1 MTNVEGMPNTKSEK
15 ATDLRAFLVVR
26 YLHLFRHSTFVL
38 RHFASASIWH
48 RGLVGILLLCASVC
62 NGAEDRDQLL
72 RERDEVKYTAVPKQ
86 VLAFYYGWY
95 GNPTVSSRWVHW
107 EKVDEAKKTI
117 GSSSHYPTLGA
128 YDSHDPKLVEQHCRW
143 AKEAGIT
150 GFIATWWGQGDFHDK
165 GLPLLLD
172 TAQKNGLVVTVY
184 FETTR
189 RGALQDILYLL
200 EHYAKHPAWLKVDG
214 KPVIFVYGRA
224 VGEIKPDG
232 WLEVIAQ
239 ANKQFPGGAVFIGDQ
254 ISKNAARIFDG
265 IHTYNPT
272 GSLARKTP
280 EQIRAWAQT
289 TYPKW
294 VETAGSNRISCVT
307 IIPGYDDTTQG
318 RPAPRPIT
326 ERHGGK
332 TYEILWEE
340 AIAANPDWVLI
351 TTWNE
356 WHEGSEIEPSIE
368 DGDRALKATPA
379 FAKKFL
385 ALKARGR

>member
-1 MTNVEGMPNTKSEK
+1 VRVKTQVIVAADVRRRIQSKVRISRLLTSS
-15 ATDLRAFLVVR
+15 ATWVCVIRLL
-26 YLHLFRHSTFVL
+26 T
-38 RHFASASIWH
+38 SAATS
-48 RGLVGILLLCASVC
+48 VGSA
-62 NGAEDRDQLL
+62 AEDHEQLL
-72 RERDEVKYTAVPKQ
+72 RERDEVKYMGVPKQ

-95 GNPTVSSRWVHW
+95 GNPTVSGRWVHW
-107 EKVDEAKKTI
+107 EKVDEGKKTI
-117 GSSSHYPTLGA
+117 GSSAHYPTLGA

-143 AKEAGIT
+143 AKDAGIT

-172 TAQKNGLVVTVY
+172 TAQKNGLAVTVY

-189 RGALQDILYLL
+189 SGALMDVLYLL
-200 EHYAKHPAWLKVDG
+200 EHYAKHPAWLKVNG

-224 VGEIKPDG
+224 VGELKPEG

-239 ANKQFPGGAVFIGDQ
+239 VNKQFSGGAVFIGDQ
-254 ISKNAARIFDG
+254 ISKNSARIFDG
-265 IHTYNPT
+265 IHAYNPT
-272 GSLARKTP
+272 GSLARKSLD
-280 EQIRAWAQT
+280 QIREWAHT

-294 VETAGSNRISCVT
+294 VQTAGSNRIACVT
-307 IIPGYDDTTQG
+307 IIPGYDDATQG

-356 WHEGSEIEPSIE
+356 WHEGSEIEPSVE
-368 DGDRALKATPA
+368 DGDRALKATPR

-385 ALKARGR
+385 ALKPRTQ

>member
-1 MTNVEGMPNTKSEK
+1 MRQPGSNVITPNACSRRSEE
-15 ATDLRAFLVVR
+15 AGLYDLRAVR
-26 YLHLFRHSTFVL
+26 LLT
-38 RHFASASIWH
+38 SAATKVF
-48 RGLVGILLLCASVC
+48 GLLLLAAITCS
-62 NGAEDRDQLL
+62 GAEDREQLL
-72 RERDEVKYTAVPKQ
+72 KQRDEVKWTAVPRQ
-86 VLAFYYGWY
+86 VLSFYYGWY
-95 GNPTVSSRWVHW
+95 GNPTVSGRWVHW

-128 YDSHDPKLVEQHCRW
+128 YDSHDPKIVEQHCKW

-165 GLPLLLD
+165 GMPLLLN
-172 TAQKNGLVVTVY
+172 TAEKNGLKVTVY
-184 FETTR
+184 FETVHR
-189 RGALQDILYLL
+189 DGALKDVLYLL
-200 EHYAKHPAWLKVDG
+200 EHYAKHPAWLKVNG
-214 KPVIFVYGRA
+214 KPVLFVYGRA

-232 WLEVIAQ
+232 WLEVISE

-272 GSLARKTP
+272 GSTAHKSA
-280 EQIRAWAQT
+280 EQIRAWAHT

-294 VETAGSNRISCVT
+294 VETAGPNRIACVT
-307 IIPGYDDTTQG
+307 VIPGYDDTTQG

-326 ERHGGK
+326 ERHDGK
-332 TYEILWEE
+332 TYEAMWEE

-356 WHEGSEIEPSIE
+356 WHEGSEIEPSVE
-368 DGDRALKATPA
+368 DGDRALKATPG

-385 ALKARGR
+385 EVRPRGR

>member
-1 MTNVEGMPNTKSEK
+1 MSKSEK
-15 ATDLRAFLVVR
+15 SFS
-26 YLHLFRHSTFVL
+26 RHQAL
-38 RHFASASIWH
+38 I
-48 RGLVGILLLCASVC
+48 GIFLLCALVC
-62 NGAEDRDQLL
+62 NAAEDREQLL
-72 RERDEVKYTAVPKQ
+72 RARDDVKYTGVPKQ

-107 EKVDEAKKTI
+107 EKVDETKRTI
-117 GSSSHYPTLGA
+117 GSSTHYPTLGA

-172 TAQKNGLVVTVY
+172 MAEKNGLAVTVY

-189 RGALQDILYLL
+189 SGTLKDVLYLL
-200 EHYAKHPAWLKVDG
+200 EHYAKHPAWLKLNG
-214 KPVIFVYGRA
+214 RPVLFVYGRA
-224 VGEIKPDG
+224 VGEIKPEG
-232 WLEVIAQ
+232 WLEIIAQ
-239 ANKQFPGGAVFIGDQ
+239 ANKQFPGGVVFIGDQ

-272 GSLARKTP
+272 GSTARKSP
-280 EQIRAWAQT
+280 EQIREWAHK

-307 IIPGYDDTTQG
+307 IIPGYDDATQG

-356 WHEGSEIEPSIE
+356 WHEGSEIEPSVE
-368 DGDRALKATPA
+368 DGDRALKATPE

>member
-1 MTNVEGMPNTKSEK
+1 MK
-15 ATDLRAFLVVR
+15 AGVGSLVSLV
-26 YLHLFRHSTFVL
+26 
-38 RHFASASIWH
+38 I
-48 RGLVGILLLCASVC
+48 LVGSVAIC
-62 NGAEDRDQLL
+62 NAAEDHDQLL
-72 RERDEVKYTAVPKQ
+72 RERDEVKYMAVPKQ

-107 EKVDEAKKTI
+107 EKVDETKKTI
-117 GSSSHYPTLGA
+117 GSSAHYPTLGA
-128 YDSHDPKLVEQHCRW
+128 YDSHDPKLVQQHCRL

-172 TAQKNGLVVTVY
+172 TAQKNGLAVTVY

-189 RGALQDILYLL
+189 SGARKDVLYLL
-200 EHYAKHPAWLKVDG
+200 EHYAKHPAWLKVNG

-224 VGEIKPDG
+224 VGELKPDG

-239 ANKQFPGGAVFIGDQ
+239 VNKQFPGGAIFIGDQ
-254 ISKNAARIFDG
+254 ISKNSARIFDG

-272 GSLARKTP
+272 GSLARKSP
-280 EQIRAWAQT
+280 DQIREWAHT

-294 VETAGSNRISCVT
+294 VQTAGANRIACVT

-318 RPAPRPIT
+318 RPTPRPIT

-356 WHEGSEIEPSIE
+356 WHEGSEIEPSVE
-368 DGDRALKATPA
+368 DSDRALKATPG

-385 ALKARGR
+385 GLKARIP